1 MIKIQEYSS
10 GVKFSDKKLST
21 ICLNTYEM
29 MKMSEIAE
37 VIFLNVAALFSIIS
51 IFGSKRKVDRFNIE
65 KT

>member
-37 VIFLNVAALFSIIS
+37 VIFFECCSAILNYIDFW
-51 IFGSKRKVDRFNIE
+51 K
-65 KT
+65 